1 MTKIRSMDDENK
13 TKQTKRNEMK
23 TYTKYLYGRWDFHE
37 ISDTFPSMPR
47 HPCCSVYVYL
57 WCGTEIVNCKE

>member
-1 MTKIRSMDDENK
+1 MDDENK

-57 WCGTEIVNCKE
+57 WCGTEIV